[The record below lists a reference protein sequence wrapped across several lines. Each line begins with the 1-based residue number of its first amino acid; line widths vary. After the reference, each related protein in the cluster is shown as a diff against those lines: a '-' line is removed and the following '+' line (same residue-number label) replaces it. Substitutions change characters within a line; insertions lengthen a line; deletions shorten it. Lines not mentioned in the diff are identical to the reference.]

1 MATGLTTG
9 LRKRRRIQLVI
20 AAAALLA
27 AATALVGYAMR
38 DGIEFFRSPSQLASE
53 PPKDGER
60 FRLGG
65 LVAEGSVTRD
75 GGEVRFTVTDG
86 SATLPVTFAGIPPD
100 LFREGQGVIA
110 TGRMEA
116 GTFVASEIL
125 AKHDE
130 RYMPKEVA
138 DALKAEGHFH
148 GEDAAPKPGS

>member
-1 MATGLTTG
+1 MAVG
-9 LRKRRRIQLVI
+9 LRKRRRIQLVVFG
-20 AAAALLA
+20 AALLA

-38 DGIEFFRSPSQLASE
+38 DGIEFFRSPSQLAQH
-53 PPKDGER
+53 PAADGER

-65 LVAEGSVTRD
+65 LVADGSVVRA
-75 GGEVRFTVTDG
+75 GGEVRFAVTDG
-86 SATLPVTFAGIPPD
+86 GASLPVVFRGIPPD
-100 LFREGQGVIA
+100 LFREGQGVVA
-110 TGRMEA
+110 TGAIEG

-148 GEDAAPKPGS
+148 GEKAAANPGS